1 MGGRRKE
8 REFEEEGGERVRG
21 GRVSMRRRKEE
32 VRGGKW
38 EYEEEGE
45 GEEEVGR
52 EREYEKQGGGISYPC
67 SGTYM

>member
-1 MGGRRKE
+1 
-8 REFEEEGGERVRG
+8 
-21 GRVSMRRRKEE
+21 MRRRKEE